1 MTIQTWFIISLILV
15 IPLTSVFAEMKLYL
29 KNKRINHKK

>member
-1 MTIQTWFIISLILV
+1 MTIQTWIIIFLILI
-15 IPLTSVFAEMKLYL
+15 IPLTSVLAEMKLYL